1 MARGHDD
8 ACERRTDSEIAM
20 LGLITRWLLTAL
32 ALIITAR
39 IVPGIHI
46 DNTVTLFIA
55 ALVLGLV
62 NAIVRPIL
70 IFFTL
75 PLTIVT
81 LGLFILVINAL
92 LFMMAAY
99 FVPGF
104 SVDGFFPAFLGAL
117 VVSLLSTVF
126 SWIVSMGD
134 KKRED

>member
-1 MARGHDD
+1 
-8 ACERRTDSEIAM
+8 M